1 MPATIVAAYGTV
13 RAAEVGELPK
23 LVRRVYDGVGE
34 LRLGDGPVPIR
45 PRLPAGSTAV
55 SSRLLMLTG
64 DMSTAASMN
73 ELKRRQMRRAVKSRS

>member
-1 MPATIVAAYGTV
+1 M
-13 RAAEVGELPK
+13 GELPQ
-23 LVRRVYDGVGE
+23 LVSRVDNRVGE

-73 ELKRRQMRRAVKSRS
+73 ELKRRQMRRAVRSRS